1 MMSVYGEDTLAQL
14 RVRIIEALRVMI
26 KINPDAL
33 PPGIEEE
40 IAGGRSW

>member
-26 KINPDAL
+26 KNNPDVL
-33 PPGIEEE
+33 PTNIEVE